1 MGLRSGLSLL
11 AAAALLWA
19 CTAAWQGRHP
29 DWSAEGQR
37 DRLRLA
43 TVFWQDLPVGERR
56 QQLRRLDDGRW
67 QLDTTLSIA
76 ATVRGKPLAF
86 RESETLVFAA
96 AAPHALLAGNW
107 LRQQDGGE
115 AVEGRFINTAADTS
129 TAAGG
134 GTVAGREPGE
144 LAADAGVRRLHSDY
158 RLDDWL
164 AASRLAAS
172 QPAPGTMARWHQFHA
187 ESGLTREEQAS
198 VVAVRDDGSIQLAVR
213 RSDEDWQAEW
223 LFHGDGEMQRM
234 AWGGA
239 FTLQAAGEGGPL
251 PASGVDLYRHQNV
264 RTDRGIGPARD
275 IVSLSLRWSQVVDLQ
290 FARRPGQDVLPG
302 FLRTDARV
310 PGPLAAL
317 LEQTQALL
325 AEPRYGAGDERLRQ
339 RARQLTAG
347 AQGAREQV
355 SRLVH
360 FVAHHL
366 RDDDQL
372 QSRSAGEILSD
383 GYGDCTE
390 HSQLFVALARAAGIP
405 AREVSGLVYLG
416 DSEQR
421 FGGHTWAE
429 VVIDGRWQ
437 MVDPMWDL
445 LQITG
450 THLRMAG
457 DGQGAVAAAQVPPDL
472 QFSVESVLYGPGA
485 VLP

>member
-56 QQLRRLDDGRW
+56 QQLHRLDDGRW
-67 QLDTTLSIA
+67 QLDTALSIA

-86 RESETLVFAA
+86 SESETLIFAA
-96 AAPHALLAGNW
+96 AAPHALLTGSW
-107 LRQQDGGE
+107 TRQQDGGA
-115 AVEGRFINTAADTS
+115 AVEGRFINVAA
-129 TAAGG
+129 AAAQ
-134 GTVAGREPGE
+134 AGRVTG
-144 LAADAGVRRLHSDY
+144 ADAVTEAGSRRLDSDY
-158 RLDDWL
+158 SLDDWL
-164 AASRLAAS
+164 AASRLAAG
-172 QPAPGTMARWHQFHA
+172 QPAPGTETRWRQFHA
-187 ESGLTREEQAS
+187 ESGQTREERAS
-198 VVAVRDDGSIQLAVR
+198 VVAVRDDGSVQLAVR

-223 LFHGDGEMQRM
+223 LFRADGEMQRM

-275 IVSLSLRWSQVVDLQ
+275 IVSLSLRWSQVVDLH

-339 RARQLTAG
+339 RARQLTDG
-347 AQGAREQV
+347 ATGTREQV

-416 DSEQR
+416 DSERR

-472 QFSVESVLYGPGA
+472 QFSVEAVLYGPGS